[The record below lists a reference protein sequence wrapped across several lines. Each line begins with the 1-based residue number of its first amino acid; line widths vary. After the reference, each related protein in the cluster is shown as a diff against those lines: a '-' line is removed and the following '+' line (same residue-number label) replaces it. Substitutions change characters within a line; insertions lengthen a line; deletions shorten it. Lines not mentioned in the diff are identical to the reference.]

1 MDTIRPKMTFTK
13 TPSRTYSNA
22 TVQWGVSEPVNGS
35 CEIRG
40 PSNFYRNVSCDR
52 SWVGLNLPPGSFTLS
67 IMVIDTSG
75 NIGGPSS
82 HTWINGTVPNAGF
95 EINICNL
102 ICKLNT
108 PNLHNQNQI
117 LKWQLSV
124 SPVTQYTVLFY
135 WHMYHVWYGNQT
147 SLLFI
152 ILFTTYFI
160 NSDYRG
166 CYTAITSV
174 GRFNS
179 IPN

>member
-22 TVQWGVSEPVNGS
+22 TIQWGVSESVIGS

-40 PSNFYRNVSCDR
+40 PSNFYRNMSCDR

-95 EINICNL
+95 EKNICNL

-108 PNLHNQNQI
+108 PNVRNQNQT
-117 LKWQLSV
+117 LKLQL
-124 SPVTQYTVLFY
+124 Y
-135 WHMYHVWYGNQT
+135 WYMYHVWFGNKT

-160 NSDYRG
+160 NFVYRG

>member
-1 MDTIRPKMTFTK
+1 MTFTK

-40 PSNFYRNVSCDR
+40 PSNFYRNVSCDG

-108 PNLHNQNQI
+108 PNLRNQNQT
-117 LKWQLSV
+117 LKLQLSV
-124 SPVTQYTVLFY
+124 
-135 WHMYHVWYGNQT
+135 
-147 SLLFI
+147 
-152 ILFTTYFI
+152 
-160 NSDYRG
+160 
-166 CYTAITSV
+166 
-174 GRFNS
+174 
-179 IPN
+179 